1 MPKPVIA
8 RFNNEYVR
16 VPIDLRISHLPGYP
30 YRTGAPKPV
39 GVPTEWVSQ
48 FRRWVSQFRPVGV
61 SIQTRRRRPVSRGVI
76 CYDAAVS
83 RVIRNE
89 AMSDT
94 FAFLRLTARQGDWEG
109 VHAALTSQLQPPSI
123 WGAFY
128 GLFGVGSN
136 ELIAVTVG
144 DDDAVTASIETA
156 RILEPVDR
164 VDALTLTPT
173 VRPTSAAPL
182 TREGLYVFRFLD
194 VANADVE
201 EIASLS
207 AQAWR
212 TFESSGDY
220 RAKAQG
226 LFCQRDRSDV
236 RGRMLLLT
244 WYDGLN
250 SWQTSR
256 QPPAE
261 AGSLFQR
268 RRKLTSGTIA
278 YATRLVT

>member
-1 MPKPVIA
+1 
-8 RFNNEYVR
+8 
-16 VPIDLRISHLPGYP
+16 
-30 YRTGAPKPV
+30 
-39 GVPTEWVSQ
+39 
-48 FRRWVSQFRPVGV
+48 
-61 SIQTRRRRPVSRGVI
+61 
-76 CYDAAVS
+76 
-83 RVIRNE
+83 
-89 AMSDT
+89 MSDT
-94 FAFLRLTARQGDWEG
+94 FAFLRLTARQGGWEG
-109 VHAALTSQLQPPSI
+109 VHAALTSRLQPPSI

-136 ELIAVTVG
+136 ELIVVAVG
-144 DDDAVTASIETA
+144 HDDAVDASMETA
-156 RILEPVDR
+156 RRLDLDHVES
-164 VDALTLTPT
+164 LKLKPT
-173 VRPTSAAPL
+173 ARPTSAAPL

-220 RAKAQG
+220 RAEAQG
-226 LFCQRDRSDV
+226 LFCQHDRSDV

-268 RRKLTSGTIA
+268 RRELTSGTIA
-278 YATRLVT
+278 YATRLIT